1 MKRNKN
7 NEMDENCIRIESC
20 VDWTQGSQ
28 SNVQKSIELNSSSA
42 LTKSNPGS
50 ISTTTK
56 FDWKKLNPTM
66 ILCSIELQYNTM
78 PFNLCTTIN
87 CLRSQNAKLQSY

>member
-1 MKRNKN
+1 MRI
-7 NEMDENCIRIESC
+7 CIGIESC

-56 FDWKKLNPTM
+56 FDWKKLNPIHDIVFDWIT
-66 ILCSIELQYNTM
+66 IQYNT
-78 PFNLCTTIN
+78 IQ
-87 CLRSQNAKLQSY
+87 CLLIYARQ